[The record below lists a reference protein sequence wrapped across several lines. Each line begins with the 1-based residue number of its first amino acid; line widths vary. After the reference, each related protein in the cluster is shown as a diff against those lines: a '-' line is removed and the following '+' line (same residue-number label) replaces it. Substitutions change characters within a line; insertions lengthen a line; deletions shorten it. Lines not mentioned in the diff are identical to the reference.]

1 MIHLYSS
8 TIEMLAFA
16 ADLHTLAGCI
26 SCLFSTG
33 SYLRNE
39 LCSRSLSPLTGL
51 TYVTSYALGVCLLS
65 RVHPIML
72 GLSWSLYDLC
82 LSDRMLPCLATGSG
96 RSCFSFLCLVV
107 FVCEFLSAS
116 RAVAKLGFRVAEQ

>member
-1 MIHLYSS
+1 
-8 TIEMLAFA
+8 MLAFA

-33 SYLRNE
+33 
-39 LCSRSLSPLTGL
+39 P
-51 TYVTSYALGVCLLS
+51 YVTSYALGVCLLS

-82 LSDRMLPCLATGSG
+82 LLDRMLPCLATGSG
-96 RSCFSFLCLVV
+96 RFCFSFLCLVV
-107 FVCEFLSAS
+107 FVCQFLSAS
-116 RAVAKLGFRVAEQ
+116 SAVAKLGFRVAEQRVR